1 MSVICIVPSSASMSL
16 VTFLPNSLGHSEGAS
31 GLQKGLVFSTHVKH
45 HQTSCGLHSEEQA
58 LFSLHPRGKY
68 WPSSAV
74 GQDSVT
80 IHCALFIVH
89 SIGGTESRSYLT
101 LNIAQL
107 IGACS
112 QHRAER
118 QKQKPR
124 KRSSSPRLFR
134 ILMDAKGSK
143 CKQCIGMHSDA

>member
-1 MSVICIVPSSASMSL
+1 MIVGYCRYVSDMYCAELSIYVTGDFPAQFTWPQRRCLRTPERAGLFNSRQTSS
-16 VTFLPNSLGHSEGAS
+16 NII
-31 GLQKGLVFSTHVKH
+31 KH
-45 HQTSCGLHSEEQA
+45 HAGFILRNRHYSP
-58 LFSLHPRGKY
+58 LHPRGKY

-101 LNIAQL
+101 LDIAQL

-124 KRSSSPRLFR
+124 KGQALPDFFR
-134 ILMDAKGSK
+134 F
-143 CKQCIGMHSDA
+143 